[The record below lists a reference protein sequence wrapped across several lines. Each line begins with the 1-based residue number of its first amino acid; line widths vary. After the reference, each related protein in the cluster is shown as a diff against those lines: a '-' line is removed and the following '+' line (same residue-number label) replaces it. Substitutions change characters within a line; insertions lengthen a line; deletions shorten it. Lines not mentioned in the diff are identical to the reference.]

1 MPALDRTFSIAPMMD
16 CTDRHDRYFLRLI
29 TGRALLYTE
38 MIATGALVHGD
49 RRRFLRHHPAEHPLA
64 LQLGGS
70 DPAALAASAAIAEAA
85 GFDEVNLNIGCPSDR
100 VRAGRFGAALM
111 AEPALVAR
119 GVRAMRD
126 AVSLPVTV
134 KCRIGID
141 DQPDRA
147 LADFIERVADVGAT
161 TFIVH
166 ARKAWLKGL
175 SPRQNRQV
183 PPLRH
188 DLVYEVKQRFPDL
201 EIVINGGIGTLDAA
215 AGHLDHVDGV
225 MVGRA
230 AYHNPYCLADVD
242 RRFFADARPGLS
254 RRQVIDRLIAYA
266 EAECA
271 AGTPLNRITRHI
283 FGLAQGLPGA
293 RAWRRHLGERA
304 TRPGAGVEVI
314 EQAAAMVDFDRASRA
329 A

>member
-1 MPALDRTFSIAPMMD
+1 MMD

-38 MIATGALVHGD
+38 MITTGALVHGD
-49 RRRFLRHHPAEHPLA
+49 RRRFLCHHPAEHPLA
-64 LQLGGS
+64 LQVGGG
-70 DPAALAASAAIAEAA
+70 DPAALAASAALAEAA
-85 GFDEVNLNIGCPSDR
+85 GFDEVNLNVGCPSDR

-111 AEPALVAR
+111 AEPALVA
-119 GVRAMRD
+119 GAVRAMR
-126 AVSLPVTV
+126 AATSLPVTV

-141 DQPDRA
+141 EQLDRS
-147 LADFIERVADVGAT
+147 LFDFVAAVADQGAT

-175 SPRQNRQV
+175 SPRQNREL

-188 DLVYEVKQRFPDL
+188 DLVYAVKQRFPDL

-230 AYHNPYCLADVD
+230 AYHDPYCLADVD
-242 RRFFADARPGLS
+242 RRFFADARPVPS
-254 RRQVIDRLIAYA
+254 RRQVIDRLIVYA
-266 EAECA
+266 AKECA

-283 FGLAQGLPGA
+283 LGLAQGLPGA
-293 RAWRRHLGERA
+293 RAWRRHLSEHA
-304 TRPGAGVEVI
+304 ARPGVGVEVI
-314 EQAAAMVDFDRASRA
+314 EQAAAMVDFEPEIRA